1 MAIKSSLVQSLAL
14 LLGTLNLTHGQ
25 DNSSSPGLP
34 WVEADY
40 QTSPEV
46 LPQPDATGSG
56 WNAAFSQAAAFV
68 SQLTLEEKATL
79 VTGTQ
84 GPCVGNI
91 GSIPRL
97 DFEGLC
103 LQDGPL
109 AIRVADY
116 ASVFPAGLTVAASW
130 DRTLARIRGQDI
142 GTEFK
147 GALEQ
152 YSITELVT
160 EIACRKGS
168 ACDPGPSCR
177 AFGQKCVWR
186 TELGEHRQAWL
197 SCAVLIKA

>member
-1 MAIKSSLVQSLAL
+1 MAITSSLVQSLAL
-14 LLGTLNLTHGQ
+14 VLGTLKLAQGQ
-25 DNSSSPGLP
+25 GNSSSPGLP

-56 WNAAFSQAAAFV
+56 WDTAFSQAAAFV
-68 SQLTLEEKATL
+68 SQLTLEEKATI

-91 GSIPRL
+91 GSVPRL
-97 DFEGLC
+97 DFQGLC

-147 GALEQ
+147 GILELFNVKQ
-152 YSITELVT
+152 PATDMSCTE
-160 EIACRKGS
+160 KGAHVILGPVAGPLGRS
-168 ACDPGPSCR
+168 AYGGRNWVSVVRCDRRVQC
-177 AFGQKCVWR
+177 
-186 TELGEHRQAWL
+186 
-197 SCAVLIKA
+197 